1 MASTAVSNAWTSEDK
16 SDSKSA
22 IDKAK
27 LVTENNNDEEA
38 IYDSSL
44 LLGLDLSQGHGV
56 FNPPLSVLNPGDGLR
71 LRPLQLAD
79 YSSGFLQLLGQL
91 TKVGEI
97 SEEQWEERFRG
108 MKRKEG
114 TYFITVLEDIHTNQV
129 VGAATLVVEQKFIH
143 GCSQVGRVE
152 DVVVS
157 DKYRGRQLGK
167 LMVSVAIIMAR
178 KLDCYKV
185 TLNCTDQMTK
195 FYNGLGFKCEDGDAN
210 FMVIRL

>member
-1 MASTAVSNAWTSEDK
+1 MSGSAVVNAWTNETATDECKINPDK
-16 SDSKSA
+16 SEA
-22 IDKAK
+22 
-27 LVTENNNDEEA
+27 VNNNYEEA
-38 IYDSSL
+38 IYDCSL
-44 LLGLDLSQGHGV
+44 LNSLDLGQCQAV
-56 FNPPLSVLNPGDGLR
+56 FNPPLSVLSPGEDLR
-71 LRPLQLAD
+71 LRPLQLGD
-79 YSSGFLQLLGQL
+79 YRTGFLQLLGQL

-97 SEEQWEERFRG
+97 SEEQWEERFMG

-114 TYFITVLEDIHTNQV
+114 TYYVTVLEDVQTSQV

-157 DKYRGRQLGK
+157 DKYRGKQLGK
-167 LMVSVAIIMAR
+167 LLVSLGIVLAR

-185 TLNCTDQMTK
+185 TLNCTDNMTK
-195 FYNGLGFKCEDGDAN
+195 FYNGLGFKCEEGDAN

>member
-1 MASTAVSNAWTSEDK
+1 MNMASTAVINAWTSEDK
-16 SDSKSA
+16 SDSKSES
-22 IDKAK
+22 DKAR
-27 LVTENNNDEEA
+27 LETENNNDEEA

-44 LLGLDLSQGHGV
+44 LLGLDLSQDHGV

-114 TYFITVLEDIHTNQV
+114 TYFITVIEDIHT
-129 VGAATLVVEQKFIH
+129 
-143 GCSQVGRVE
+143 SQVT
-152 DVVVS
+152 S
-157 DKYRGRQLGK
+157 HYF
-167 LMVSVAIIMAR
+167 
-178 KLDCYKV
+178 C
-185 TLNCTDQMTK
+185 
-195 FYNGLGFKCEDGDAN
+195 
-210 FMVIRL
+210 

>member
-1 MASTAVSNAWTSEDK
+1 M
-16 SDSKSA
+16 
-22 IDKAK
+22 
-27 LVTENNNDEEA
+27 
-38 IYDSSL
+38 
-44 LLGLDLSQGHGV
+44 

-129 VGAATLVVEQKFIH
+129 TSHYLFI
-143 GCSQVGRVE
+143 
-152 DVVVS
+152 
-157 DKYRGRQLGK
+157 
-167 LMVSVAIIMAR
+167 
-178 KLDCYKV
+178 
-185 TLNCTDQMTK
+185 
-195 FYNGLGFKCEDGDAN
+195 F
-210 FMVIRL
+210 